1 MYRLSTGHFSLFSV
15 MKYRLF
21 IFTLSLAL
29 VIMTMLIKPVLAERE
44 LLMITSDSCP
54 FCMAWER
61 DVGQI
66 YNKST
71 YAKDL
76 PLNRIQFGSALLEN
90 IQLSA
95 KVRGT
100 PTFIILENQKEID
113 RIVGYSDAEMFWW
126 QISEYSPSVQ

>member
-1 MYRLSTGHFSLFSV
+1 MYRQSSGHFSLFSV

-29 VIMTMLIKPVLAERE
+29 AIMTMLIKPVLAERE

-71 YAKDL
+71 YAKNL
-76 PLNRIQFGSALLEN
+76 PLIRIQFGSSLPENMQLLAE
-90 IQLSA
+90 
-95 KVRGT
+95 VRGT

-113 RIVGYSDAEMFWW
+113 RIVGYSDAEMYWW
-126 QISEYSPSVQ
+126 QISEYDPSIE